1 MPAETVRAEFSD
13 KMQRRCIGLE
23 LSLNGIKDSKA
34 WESAGIRLPKY
45 DIGKMRK
52 KTAEEPTWVHFGA
65 GNIFRGYIAELADE
79 LLDMGE
85 EETGIIAADT
95 FDFEIISNI
104 YNRFDNL
111 TLCVGL
117 KPDGNNQMNVIAAV
131 SEAIAADTSD
141 EKSFGRLKDIAA
153 EPSLQMISFTI
164 TEKGYAISD
173 MHGEFFPIVKND
185 IQAGPK
191 SPKHAM
197 SIVAALVYE
206 RFKTCKKPVA
216 LVSMDNC
223 SHNGEKLK
231 SSVVTIANEWHKMG
245 FVEED
250 FLAYLNNEKMISFP
264 WSMIDKITP
273 RPDISIKEQ
282 LSKLGAENME
292 PITTG
297 KNTFIAPFVNAE
309 IPQYLVIEDSFP
321 NGRPSLEKVGVYFTD
336 RETVNNSERMK
347 VTTCLNPLHTALA
360 IFGCLLGFTKI
371 SDEMQDEDLRKLVEN
386 LGYKEGIPVVTDPK
400 IINPM
405 DFIKEVLCE
414 RLPNP
419 YLPDT
424 PQRIATDTSQK
435 LAIRFGETIKAYEAD
450 GKQDQLKYIPLVIA
464 AWLRY
469 LIGKDDNGN
478 DMTLSPD
485 PMSEKL
491 QALLK
496 GIKMGEKI
504 EDSTNIEEIL
514 QNKVL
519 FGTDLCR
526 NGMSTIIIELFE
538 KMLSEKGMVRKTLHS
553 YVSIILNTY

>member
-1 MPAETVRAEFSD
+1 MQAETVRAEFSD
-13 KMQRRCIGLE
+13 KIQRRCFGLE
-23 LSLNGIKDSKA
+23 LSLKGIKDVKA
-34 WESAGIRLPKY
+34 WECANIKLPKY
-45 DIGKMRK
+45 DIDQMRK
-52 KTAEEPTWVHFGA
+52 KSAESPAWVHFGA
-65 GNIFRGYIAELADE
+65 GNIFRGYIADLADK
-79 LLDMGE
+79 LLEMGE
-85 EETGIIAADT
+85 AETGIIAADT
-95 FDFEIISNI
+95 FDFEIISDI
-104 YNRFDNL
+104 YDRFDNL

-117 KPDGNNQMNVIAAV
+117 KPDGNNQMNVIASV
-131 SEAIAADTSD
+131 SEAVSANTSD
-141 EKSFGRLKDIAA
+141 EKSYGRLKEIAA
-153 EPSLQMISFTI
+153 NLSLQMISFTI

-173 MHGEFFPIVKND
+173 MHGEFFPIVKSD
-185 IQAGPK
+185 IETGPK
-191 SPKHAM
+191 APKHAM

-206 RFKTCKKPVA
+206 RFKTCKKPIA

-231 SSVVTIANEWHKMG
+231 NSVVTIVKEWHKKG
-245 FVEED
+245 FVGED
-250 FLAYLNNEKMISFP
+250 FLAYLTNEKTVSFP

-273 RPDISIKEQ
+273 RPDKSIKEQ
-282 LSKLGAENME
+282 LSKLGAENMA
-292 PITTG
+292 PITTS

-321 NGRPSLEKVGVYFTD
+321 NGRPALDKVGVYFTD

-386 LGYKEGIPVVTDPK
+386 LGYKEGIPVVVDPK

-405 DFIKEVLCE
+405 GFIKEVLCE

-450 GKQDQLKYIPLVIA
+450 GKQGQLKYIPLVIA

-478 DMTLSPD
+478 DMELSPD
-485 PMSEKL
+485 PMAEKL

-496 GIKMGEKI
+496 GIKMGEKL
-504 EDSTNIEEIL
+504 EDKSNIEEIL

-519 FGTDLCR
+519 FGTDLCS
-526 NGMSTIIIELFE
+526 NGMSKIIIELFE
-538 KMLSEKGMVRKTLHS
+538 KMLSESGMVRKTLHY
-553 YVSIILNTY
+553 YVSK

>member
-1 MPAETVRAEFSD
+1 M
-13 KMQRRCIGLE
+13 E
-23 LSLNGIKDSKA
+23 LSLKGIKDSKA
-34 WESAGIRLPKY
+34 WESANIRLPKY
-45 DIGKMRK
+45 DIEQMRK
-52 KTAEEPTWVHFGA
+52 KSAEAPKWVHFGA
-65 GNIFRGYIAELADE
+65 GNIFRGYIAALADE
-79 LLDMGE
+79 LLEMGE
-85 EETGIIAADT
+85 ADTGIIAADT
-95 FDFEIISNI
+95 FDYDIISNI
-104 YNRFDNL
+104 YDRFDNL

-117 KPDGNNQMNVIAAV
+117 KPDGNNQMNVIASV
-131 SEAIAADTSD
+131 SEAVAADTSD
-141 EKSFGRLKDIAA
+141 EKSFGRLKEIAA
-153 EPSLQMISFTI
+153 NPSLQMISFTI
-164 TEKGYAISD
+164 TEKGYAIYD
-173 MHGEFFPIVKND
+173 MHQELMPVVKND
-185 IQAGPK
+185 IETGPK
-191 SPKHAM
+191 APKHAM

-231 SSVVTIANEWHKMG
+231 NSVVKIADEWYKKG
-245 FVEED
+245 YVEED
-250 FLAYLNNEKMISFP
+250 FLAYLNNEEMISFP

-273 RPDISIKEQ
+273 RPDKSIMEQ
-282 LSKLGAENME
+282 LSRIGVEKMD
-292 PITTG
+292 PITTS

-321 NGRPSLEKVGVYFTD
+321 NGRPALDKVGVYFTD

-360 IFGCLLGFTKI
+360 IFGCLLGFKKI

-386 LGYKEGIPVVTDPK
+386 LGYKEGIPVVVDPK

-435 LAIRFGETIKAYEAD
+435 LAIRFGETIKAYEAE
-450 GKQDQLKYIPLVIA
+450 GKQGQLKYIPLVIA

-469 LIGKDDNGN
+469 LMGKDDNGN
-478 DMTLSPD
+478 DMELSQD
-485 PMSEKL
+485 PMLDKL
-491 QALLK
+491 QELLK

-504 EDSTNIEEIL
+504 EDISDVEEIL
-514 QNKVL
+514 KNKVL
-519 FGTDLCR
+519 FGTDLCS
-526 NGMSTIIIELFE
+526 NGMSKNIIEIFE
-538 KMLSEKGMVRKTLHS
+538 KMLSESGMVRKILHH
-553 YVSIILNTY
+553 YVSNM

>member
-1 MPAETVRAEFSD
+1 M
-13 KMQRRCIGLE
+13 E
-23 LSLNGIKDSKA
+23 LSLKGIKDSKA
-34 WESAGIRLPKY
+34 WECANIKLPKY
-45 DIGKMRK
+45 DIDLMRK
-52 KTAEEPTWVHFGA
+52 KNAEAPTWVHFGA

-79 LLDMGE
+79 LLEMGE
-85 EETGIIAADT
+85 ADTGIIAVDT
-95 FDFEIISNI
+95 FDYDIISDI
-104 YNRFDNL
+104 YDRFDNL

-117 KPDGNNQMNVIAAV
+117 RSDGNNRMNVTASV

-141 EKSFGRLKDIAA
+141 EKSFGRLKEIAA
-153 EPSLQMISFTI
+153 APSLQMISFTI
-164 TEKGYAISD
+164 TEKGYAIYD
-173 MHGEFFPIVKND
+173 MHRELTPVVKDD
-185 IQAGPK
+185 IETGPK
-191 SPKHAM
+191 APKHAM
-197 SIVAALVYE
+197 SIAAALVYE

-231 SSVVTIANEWHKMG
+231 NSVVAVADGWYKKG
-245 FVEED
+245 YVEEE
-250 FLAYLNNEKMISFP
+250 FLAYLNNEEMVSFP

-273 RPDISIKEQ
+273 RPDKSVKEQ
-282 LSKLGAENME
+282 LSKLGVINME
-292 PITTG
+292 PVTTG

-309 IPQYLVIEDSFP
+309 IPQYLVIEDLFP
-321 NGRPSLEKVGVYFTD
+321 NGRPALDKAGVYFTD

-360 IFGCLLGFTKI
+360 VFGCLLGYTKI

-386 LGYKEGIPVVTDPK
+386 LGYKEGIPVVVDPK
-400 IINPM
+400 IIDPM

-450 GKQDQLKYIPLVIA
+450 GKQGQLKYIPLVIA
-464 AWLRY
+464 GWLRY

-478 DMTLSPD
+478 DMELSPD

-491 QALLK
+491 RELLK
-496 GIKMGEKI
+496 GIKMGAKL
-504 EDSTNIEEIL
+504 EDKSNIEELL

-519 FGTDLCR
+519 FGTDLCS
-526 NGMSTIIIELFE
+526 NGMSHIIIQLFE
-538 KMLSEKGMVRKTLHS
+538 KMLSEKGMVRKTLHYCVKPIAIHRS
-553 YVSIILNTY
+553 Y